1 MGHVVEAFSST
12 FLHYPHQHSAPL
24 KGSYLPFYPDDSA
37 VSQPRISTVVRL
49 CRYRWKH
56 ERHVWT
62 LRERKSKLYATC
74 RRFAAPCR
82 RTFWSTDSEPLP
94 RQWSA
99 PEHSQQFGT
108 ARSGQPR
115 RKK

>member
-74 RRFAAPCR
+74 SSL
-82 RTFWSTDSEPLP
+82 STSHLLEHSEPLP

-99 PEHSQQFGT
+99 PEHSQQF
-108 ARSGQPR
+108 
-115 RKK
+115 